1 MQNNLTE
8 AFTHLNNGDF
18 ARARGAFQLALKL
31 DANDVGALSG
41 MAAVLHNDQDLV
53 GALTHS
59 EAALKL
65 DPRSAELHV
74 HHAQYLLAANQPDKA
89 KTSLKK
95 SSMLLKFVKPK
106 SPKIQ

>member
-41 MAAVLHNDQDLV
+41 MAVVLHNDQDLA

-65 DPRSAELHV
+65 DPRNAELHV
-74 HHAQYLLAANQPDKA
+74 LHALYLLAAEQPEKA
-89 KTSLKK
+89 KSSLK
-95 SSMLLKFVKPK
+95 
-106 SPKIQ
+106 